1 MADVPPPDISGAD
14 ALVKVLMAGICAT
27 DIELYKGY
35 QNFQGIPGHEF
46 VGRVEEAPQAP
57 ELVGKRV
64 TVDINIGCGKCL
76 RCQIGDA
83 RHCPLRRALGI
94 RDKDGGFAD
103 YCAVPIE
110 NLRVL
115 PEGLETIDA
124 VFAEPLAAALQIAQQ
139 VHIRH
144 NTKIAVMGD
153 GKMGLL
159 CALALNHYTS
169 DLTLLGRHPE
179 KLGIAAGEN
188 ISTINVSEVSP
199 EALKQRLRGAF
210 DVVVEATGNPEAVN
224 QAAKLVA
231 PEGTIVAKTTS
242 HRPSEINLAELVVDE
257 ITLLGSRCGDIG
269 FAVKCLANRWI
280 HAAPLVESV
289 YPFADFARAFE
300 HAMTPGSLKILVA
313 FESGGGLHPLQQAL
327 DGGS

>member
-1 MADVPPPDISGAD
+1 MKAVRFQNQKIVMADVPPPDISGAD

-83 RHCPLRRALGI
+83 RHCPLRRAIGI

-124 VFAEPLAAALQIAQQ
+124 VFAEPLAAALEIAQQ

-144 NTKIAVMGD
+144 DTKMAVMGD

-159 CALALNHYTS
+159 CAFALNHYTTN
-169 DLTLLGRHPE
+169 LTVLGRHADKLDMAARQGISITNTAEMDPE
-179 KLGIAAGEN
+179 KLEDR
-188 ISTINVSEVSP
+188 
-199 EALKQRLRGAF
+199 LKGAF
-210 DVVVEATGNPEAVN
+210 DLVVEATGNPDAIN
-224 QAAKLVA
+224 QAVQLVE
-231 PEGTIVAKTTS
+231 PEGTVVVKTTS
-242 HRPSEINLAELVVDE
+242 HQPSEMNLAAVVVNEISLV
-257 ITLLGSRCGDIG
+257 GSRCGDIG
-269 FAVKCLANRWI
+269 FAVKCLANQWVNV
-280 HAAPLVESV
+280 APLVDTV
-289 YPFADFARAFE
+289 YPFAEFEKAFE
-300 HAMTPGSLKILVA
+300 HAMQPGSRKILVA
-313 FESGGGLHPLQQAL
+313 FE
-327 DGGS
+327 